1 MAKKTTLNKK
11 EVYKASTV
19 AAPKADKKP
28 VKVAKEPVVEH
39 TPEEDSIFD
48 SPVVGMVYES
58 KIFIKREPISK
69 DELIATVAYRT
80 GTADITLTPIE
91 QKYATRLATLITGDL
106 LIEGPP
112 VVLVS
117 RAETPFEWI
126 KAFPKAKLG
135 DKFIGSELVTYYEN
149 N

>member
-1 MAKKTTLNKK
+1 MVKKTTLNKK
-11 EVYKASTV
+11 ETYKASTV
-19 AAPKADKKP
+19 AAPKAVKKP
-28 VKVAKEPVVEH
+28 AKVVKEPVVEH
-39 TPEEDSIFD
+39 TPEKSSIFD

-112 VVLVS
+112 I
-117 RAETPFEWI
+117 ETPFEWI